1 MKILSFVALAFVMSL
16 TLATPSHPAGDPKPE
31 MAGQNYAQGEEKAR
45 EGKWAEAA
53 ALFRKVIEEDGQ
65 HYKAFNMLG
74 YSLRKMGKAKEAIA
88 AYNRA
93 LSIKPDYA
101 PRTGIQGRRPR
112 HGREQGGRPGGSAK
126 AEKPGLSPSP
136 RISKRKSR
144 PCRPTDSLDHKKPLP
159 QLEPAERLFI
169 CA

>member
-1 MKILSFVALAFVMSL
+1 MKILSFVALAFVISL
-16 TLATPSHPAGDPKPE
+16 TLAAPSHPAGDPKPE

-53 ALFRKVIEEDGQ
+53 ALFRKVIEEDAE

-101 PRTGIQGRRPR
+101 PALEYRGVAHVMTGSKAAALADLGKLKSL
-112 HGREQGGRPGGSAK
+112 GSPL
-126 AEKPGLSPSP
+126 AEDLE
-136 RISKRKSR
+136 
-144 PCRPTDSLDHKKPLP
+144 KKIAAM
-159 QLEPAERLFI
+159 PAN
-169 CA
+169 